1 MLYTVQESFKLL
13 QEYKITSHQE
23 SVRRWLREGKIKG
36 IPPKT
41 RKEGWMITEQ
51 DLFEFI
57 QSRMPNNIIA
67 EPTNATYDVKET
79 DSKEVREAMWW
90 ELVSKNIFE
99 GMLEVKRNKVRECV
113 AHLRMSAEFEA
124 YAWDTIQAH
133 KRGYAAPRIP
143 YLLEAAL
150 FEDQRIVLDET
161 YETKEEQIL
170 FGVLEYIR
178 KQRVAHK

>member
-1 MLYTVQESFKLL
+1 MLYTVQEAFKLL
-13 QEYKITSHQE
+13 QEYKITSHKE

-36 IPPKT
+36 ISPKT
-41 RKEGWMITEQ
+41 RKEGWMIEER
-51 DLFEFI
+51 DLLDFV
-57 QSRMPNNIIA
+57 QSRMPNSLIVETPN
-67 EPTNATYDVKET
+67 TTFDVKEI
-79 DSKEVREAMWW
+79 DPREIRETMWW

-99 GMLEVKRNKVRECV
+99 GMLEVKKTQVRDCIT
-113 AHLRMSAEFEA
+113 HLRLSKEFEA
-124 YAWDTIQAH
+124 YAWNAIKTH

-150 FEDQRIVLDET
+150 FEDQRIVLNTT

-178 KQRVAHK
+178 KQRVNI